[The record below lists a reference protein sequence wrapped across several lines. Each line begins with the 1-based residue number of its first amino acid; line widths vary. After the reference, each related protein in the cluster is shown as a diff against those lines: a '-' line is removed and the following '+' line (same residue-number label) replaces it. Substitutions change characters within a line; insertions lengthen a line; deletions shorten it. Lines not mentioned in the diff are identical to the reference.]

1 MAYQLFSRKRQPE
14 TPGAREGWERL
25 RLGSHEKPTQPPVE
39 AAALEMEGPY
49 PFMWAGVAIAPRLE
63 KPGTYALG
71 YVRDGGFR
79 PGYLG
84 RADDDLHAE
93 LRRRLSTH
101 AHYSHFM
108 FSYAPDSQAALE
120 KHRRQYEQL
129 RHYLEK
135 KVSPPP
141 ESTPNGGSGSSG
153 SR

>member
-1 MAYQLFSRKRQPE
+1 MAHWFFPHKRQP
-14 TPGAREGWERL
+14 GAQSARQRWERL
-25 RLGSHEKPTQPPVE
+25 RLGSPEKPAPPPVE

-49 PFMWAGVAIAPRLE
+49 PFIWAGLAIAPRLE

-84 RADDDLHAE
+84 WADGDLHVE

-101 AHYSHFM
+101 ADYSHFM
-108 FSYAPDSQAALE
+108 FSYAPDSQAARE

-135 KVSPPP
+135 KVSPIP
-141 ESTPNGGSGSSG
+141 ESTPNRGNGSSG